1 MLEKTILEHAKS
13 MAPQESCGLVII
25 QDGTEIYIP
34 CENQHIDP
42 ENHFSIA
49 AEDYIQASQ
58 IGEVIAIVHSH
69 PSGNPYLSSADRAHQ
84 LKTNLPWWLVCDEK
98 IIKCECVPKLLGREF
113 IHGSTDCYGLFR
125 DAYHLAG
132 CSLPD
137 FDREDNWWRQGKE
150 LYLDNLAENGF
161 KQVKRDIQ
169 PGDIILCCY
178 ASSRANHAAIY
189 LGDQTI
195 LHHVPNQLSKR
206 EVYNERWQ
214 RMTHS
219 IWRYRNWQ
227 PSGFMGICN
236 DLAVDSI

>member
-1 MLEKTILEHAKS
+1 MLEQTILEHAKN
-13 MAPQESCGLVII
+13 MAPQESCGLVIRLEGSE
-25 QDGTEIYIP
+25 QYIP
-34 CENQHIDP
+34 CENNHADP
-42 ENHFSIA
+42 NNYFSIS

-58 IGEVIAIVHSH
+58 IGEVIAIAHSH
-69 PSGNPYLSSADRAHQ
+69 PGGNPHLSSADRAHQ
-84 LKTNLPWWLVCDEK
+84 LKTNLPWWLVCNDQITK
-98 IIKCECVPKLLGREF
+98 FECVPKLLGREF

-132 CSLPD
+132 YSLPD
-137 FDREDNWWRQGKE
+137 FEREDNWWKQKKE
-150 LYLDNLAENGF
+150 LYLENLSDNGF
-161 KQVKRDIQ
+161 KQVKKEIQ
-169 PGDIILCCY
+169 SGDVILCCY

-214 RMTHS
+214 KMTHS

-227 PSGFMGICN
+227 QSAFMGISN
-236 DLAVDSI
+236 DLGTALI